1 MELPVVTSWLV
12 KELPL
17 YFQGKKIPQ
26 AGFLDK
32 SMLLFF

>member
-1 MELPVVTSWLV
+1 MELPVVTTWLV

-32 SMLLFF
+32 STLLFF